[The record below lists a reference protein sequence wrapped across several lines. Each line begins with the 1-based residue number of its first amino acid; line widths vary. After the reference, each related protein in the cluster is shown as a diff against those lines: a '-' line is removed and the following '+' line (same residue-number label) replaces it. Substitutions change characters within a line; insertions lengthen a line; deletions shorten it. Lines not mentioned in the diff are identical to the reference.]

1 MSDLRRSDASLW
13 SAAMTSSPAPAAKP
27 SHQNAFGFMRLVF
40 ASLVIVSHVPQLID
54 GNASREPL
62 YALTGNVGFGGLS
75 VNGFFLIS
83 GYLVVASFCSQPT
96 IMAYLSRRIARIL
109 PGFAVAC
116 LLCVLVAAPLG
127 GASWEAIAG
136 SWPGVIVTTFWLHEP
151 VIPGTFAG
159 THYAALNGSMWT
171 IIHEFRAYL
180 LVIMLGILG
189 LYRWRIAVP
198 VLAAVLLL
206 GYEVEN
212 GFIDAPL
219 IQHAF
224 YRLVPINDLS
234 NALRLTGIF
243 LVGSSFYLYRES
255 IPLRPLFAVIAAAA
269 LVPLLFV
276 APLAEP
282 AFAVL
287 GAYIIFTIGFGI
299 TRGPLARINNAND
312 ISYGVY
318 LYAWPVGKLL
328 LWFWPTMP
336 IALCILVNWL
346 IACALGWASWHLV
359 EKPAMA
365 GFSRKRAAAQTA

>member
-1 MSDLRRSDASLW
+1 MS
-13 SAAMTSSPAPAAKP
+13 TSPASAPAPGQASAAKP
-27 SHQNAFGFMRLVF
+27 SHQNAFGFLRLVF
-40 ASLVIVSHVPQLID
+40 ASLVIVSHIPQLID
-54 GNASREPL
+54 GNASREPIF
-62 YALTGNVGFGGLS
+62 ALTGTVGFGGLS

-109 PGFAVAC
+109 PGFAVAS
-116 LLCVLVAAPLG
+116 LFCVLIVAPLS
-127 GASWEAIAG
+127 GASWDAIAG
-136 SWPGVIVTTFWLHEP
+136 SWKSLIFGLFKLHEP

-159 THYAALNGSMWT
+159 TPYPALNGSMWT

-180 LVIMLGILG
+180 LVIVLGMLG

-198 VLAAVLLL
+198 VLAAGMLLAF
-206 GYEVEN
+206 EIVA

-219 IQHAF
+219 LRTAIGV
-224 YRLVPINDLS
+224 LVPMGDPS

-255 IPLRPLFAVIAAAA
+255 IPLRPLFAVIAAAT
-269 LVPLLFV
+269 LVPLLFF

-328 LWFWPTMP
+328 LWYWPTMP

-346 IACALGWASWHLV
+346 IACALGWVSWHLV

-365 GFSRKRAAAQTA
+365 GFARKRAAAQTA

>member
-1 MSDLRRSDASLW
+1 MSSI
-13 SAAMTSSPAPAAKP
+13 SATAGKPA
-27 SHQNAFGFMRLVF
+27 HHNAFGFLRLVF
-40 ASLVIVSHVPQLID
+40 ASLVIVSHVPQFID
-54 GNASREPL
+54 GNPLREPL
-62 YALTGNVGFGGLS
+62 YALTGTVGFGGLS
-75 VNGFFLIS
+75 VDGFFLIS

-96 IMAYLSRRIARIL
+96 VAAYLARRIARIV
-109 PGFAVAC
+109 PGFVVTC
-116 LLCVLVAAPLG
+116 LFCIFVVAPLS
-127 GASWEAIAG
+127 GASWDGIAG
-136 SWPGVIVTTFWLHEP
+136 SWRGLIATTLTLHEP
-151 VIPGTFAG
+151 AIPGTFAG
-159 THYAALNGSMWT
+159 TYYHSTNGSMWT
-171 IIHEFRAYL
+171 IAHEFRAYL
-180 LVIMLGILG
+180 LVMVLGLMG

-198 VLAAVLLL
+198 VLAAAGLL
-206 GYEVEN
+206 GYEVVA

-219 IQHAF
+219 LRSVIGA
-224 YRLVPINDLS
+224 LLPMGDLS

-255 IPLRPLFAVIAAAA
+255 IPLRPLFALFAAVL

-287 GAYIIFTIGFGI
+287 GAYIIFTIGFGV

-328 LWFWPTMP
+328 LWFWPAMP
-336 IALCILVNWL
+336 VWLCITVNWM
-346 IACALGWASWHLV
+346 IACLIGWASWHLI

-365 GFSRKRAAAQTA
+365 IFSRKRTPAT

>member
-1 MSDLRRSDASLW
+1 MS
-13 SAAMTSSPAPAAKP
+13 SAPQPAVKPA
-27 SHQNAFGFMRLVF
+27 HQNAFGFMRLVF
-40 ASLVIVSHVPQLID
+40 ASLVIVSHVPQFVD
-54 GNASREPL
+54 GNASREQL

-83 GYLVVASFCSQPT
+83 GYLVVASFRNQPT
-96 IMAYLSRRIARIL
+96 VWAYLSRRIARIL
-109 PGFAVAC
+109 PGFVVAS
-116 LLCVLVAAPLG
+116 LFSILIVAPLS
-127 GASWEAIAG
+127 GASWDVIAA
-136 SWPGVIVTTFWLHEP
+136 SWKGLIVNLLMLHQP
-151 VIPGTFAG
+151 MIPGTFAG
-159 THYAALNGSMWT
+159 TPYPALNGSMWT

-180 LVIMLGILG
+180 LVIVLGLLG

-212 GFIDAPL
+212 DFIDAPR

-243 LVGSSFYLYRES
+243 LVGSSFYLYRKS
-255 IPLRPLFAVIAAAA
+255 IPLRPLYAVIAAAA

-282 AFAVL
+282 AFALL
-287 GAYIIFTIGFGI
+287 GGYIIFTIGFGV
-299 TRGPLARINNAND
+299 TTGPLARINNAND

-328 LWFWPTMP
+328 LWYWPAMP
-336 IALCILVNWL
+336 IWLCIGVNWL

-359 EKPAMA
+359 EKRAMA
-365 GFSRKRAAAQTA
+365 VFSRKRSPAPTA